1 MSQVVLR
8 AGGSTD
14 VGRLRTIN
22 QDSFVLLPDRN
33 LWVVADGMGGHQGGE
48 VASQLAVETLQ
59 VAYQDPSA
67 DSLLDAIAVANHR
80 IRNAGE
86 ADPDLRGMGTTVVAA
101 ALVPEERDPDLPDD
115 VDDAPRFHLL
125 VANVGDSRG
134 YLFRDSELTQ
144 LTEDHS
150 VVADLVRE
158 GRITAAEAEVHP
170 QRNIVTRVLGIYETV
185 DVDLW
190 PVDPVAGDRY
200 LLCSD
205 GLFNEVGA
213 DQIGAVLRRLDDPQ
227 EVSDELVRLA
237 NEGGGKD
244 NITVVVLDVVDD
256 GGVAEAASSALAGS
270 ASALSSGRSEPT
282 DDPAGFGTALA
293 EGGRD
298 GLSDDELQS
307 MLTEAPTSR
316 KDRRAERRAER
327 RANRRSRTRFTWR
340 VALFLVVLV
349 AVVGGAFATIQ
360 WYGTSTYFV
369 AFDGDEVAI
378 FQGRP
383 GGLLWIEPELTTATG
398 IDRADVPARALPRL
412 EDGVEQPSLRRAE
425 TYVANLERDIEDA
438 APPPTTSTTSTTS
451 TSTTTTTAGAGATP

>member
-1 MSQVVLR
+1 VSGVVLR
-8 AGGSTD
+8 AGGSTH
-14 VGRLRTIN
+14 VGRLRNIN

-59 VAYQDPSA
+59 VSYQEPGA
-67 DSLLDAIAVANHR
+67 ASLLDAIAVANHR

-101 ALVPEERDPDLPDD
+101 ALVPSEPGPDDDPD
-115 VDDAPRFHLL
+115 APERFHLL

-134 YLFRDSELTQ
+134 YLFRAGELTQ

-185 DVDLW
+185 EVDLW
-190 PVDPVAGDRY
+190 PVDAVSGDRC

-213 DQIGAVLRRLDDPQ
+213 DQITAVLRRLDDPQ
-227 EVSDELVRLA
+227 EVADELVRLA
-237 NEGGGKD
+237 NEGGGRD

-256 GGVAEAASSALAGS
+256 GGVAEAASSALAGAPS
-270 ASALSSGRSEPT
+270 TIASPPATATAEGNGDL
-282 DDPAGFGTALA
+282 AGFSTALHDAVPEA
-293 EGGRD
+293 EPAQGNAAAVD
-298 GLSDDELQS
+298 GPARPS
-307 MLTEAPTSR
+307 
-316 KDRRAERRAER
+316 RAERRAARKAAR
-327 RANRRSRTRFTWR
+327 RGRTRFTWR
-340 VALFLVVLV
+340 VALFLVLLV
-349 AVVGGAFATIQ
+349 AVVGGAIATIQ

-369 AFDGDEVAI
+369 AFAGDEVAI

-383 GGLLWIEPELTTATG
+383 GGLLWIEPELHTSTG
-398 IDRADVPARALPRL
+398 IDRADVPARTLPRL
-412 EDGVEQPSLRRAE
+412 ESGVEQATLAGAE
-425 TYVANLERDIEDA
+425 RFVANIERDIEDEA
-438 APPPTTSTTSTTS
+438 TPSTTTTTRPSTSTTSTTV
-451 TSTTTTTAGAGATP
+451 AAGATTP